1 MDDNLSS
8 FSCLVQVV
16 VACTYMYY
24 YTGSLNTSS
33 LLIPGLGEVEGEEGS
48 IGSIAS
54 PRSVPQTA
62 ERGLWRAGESS
73 EEGRQ
78 QLPLLVLLDLIY
90 CHNHLLSL
98 PSSLPPSSP
107 GDHKGQQ
114 CDDSCC
120 GRERCDW
127 AGQGIEEGLPTLC
140 CCCESSFSTLLKCS
154 QTRTCIVLTKP
165 FIFLPR
171 PWLASLTSS
180 RRRNKMS

>member
-24 YTGSLNTSS
+24 CTGSLNPSS

-78 QLPLLVLLDLIY
+78 QLPLTGP
-90 CHNHLLSL
+90 HSLSRPP
-98 PSSLPPSSP
+98 PSPPSLPPLSPSLPPPSP

-127 AGQGIEEGLPTLC
+127 AGQGIEEGLPTLR
-140 CCCESSFSTLLKCS
+140 CCCESSFSVVLL
-154 QTRTCIVLTKP
+154 L
-165 FIFLPR
+165 
-171 PWLASLTSS
+171 
-180 RRRNKMS
+180 

>member
-1 MDDNLSS
+1 MWAGCCALRTYMDDNLSS

-24 YTGSLNTSS
+24 CTGSLNPSS

-78 QLPLLVLLDLIY
+78 QLSLLVLLDLIY

-98 PSSLPPSSP
+98 PPSHLHPLLPSFPPSLPPSP
-107 GDHKGQQ
+107 
-114 CDDSCC
+114 
-120 GRERCDW
+120 
-127 AGQGIEEGLPTLC
+127 LPLPPT
-140 CCCESSFSTLLKCS
+140 
-154 QTRTCIVLTKP
+154 
-165 FIFLPR
+165 FLPR
-171 PWLASLTSS
+171 
-180 RRRNKMS
+180 